1 MSRPLCG
8 CVPEPAASPS
18 RSCFRALF
26 RAERGCKYVGAE
38 QMGLLSGLFEGHVG
52 DNWAE
57 MKAKP
62 KKLAFDGRR
71 CNRTAV

>member
-1 MSRPLCG
+1 
-8 CVPEPAASPS
+8 
-18 RSCFRALF
+18 
-26 RAERGCKYVGAE
+26 
-38 QMGLLSGLFEGHVG
+38 MGLLSGLVEGHVG